1 MEGIHVTLCR
11 ILLHFFIPQA
21 KLATHRISLLP
32 YFKQVFTF
40 ILNTTIKEK
49 EGNELVFRVRFV
61 ASSNDDDAVEEMI
74 GRVYG
79 CFD

>member
-1 MEGIHVTLCR
+1 MTVL
-11 ILLHFFIPQA
+11 IPPA
-21 KLATHRISLLP
+21 KLATKRISLLP
-32 YFKQVFTF
+32 YFKEVFTF
-40 ILNTTIKEK
+40 ILKTIIKEK
-49 EGNELVFRVRFV
+49 KGNDLVFRVRVV